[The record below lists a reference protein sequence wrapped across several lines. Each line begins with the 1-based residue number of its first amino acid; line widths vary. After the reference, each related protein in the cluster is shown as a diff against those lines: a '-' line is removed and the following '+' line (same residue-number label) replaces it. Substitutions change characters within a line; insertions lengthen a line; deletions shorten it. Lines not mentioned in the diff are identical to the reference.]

1 MRYVSRIVLVVLS
14 LIALALAP
22 APRAQQPAAAGV
34 TMSVD
39 ELVDRITKAEAAL
52 TARMRAYHPLVE
64 VYIQNLAPDPKL
76 GTVPTH
82 DDYFLGQFDGKD
94 GPNLTP
100 LSPQKGLV
108 SADRSARGR
117 SACSTCPPDL
127 PRRPCRTGG

>member
-1 MRYVSRIVLVVLS
+1 MRYVSRFVLVVLS
-14 LIALALAP
+14 LLLLAP
-22 APRAQQPAAAGV
+22 VPRAQPPAAAGV

-94 GPNLTP
+94 GPDLVA
-100 LSPQKGLV
+100 LSHNKGSFNPGVLARTFGMQYL
-108 SADRSARGR
+108 SAGFA
-117 SACSTCPPDL
+117 A
-127 PRRPCRTGG
+127 

>member
-1 MRYVSRIVLVVLS
+1 MRYRSRIVLVVLS
-14 LIALALAP
+14 LMVLAP

-34 TMSVD
+34 TLSVT

-52 TARMRAYHPLVE
+52 TSRMRAYHPLVE

-94 GPNLTP
+94 GPNLIP
-100 LSPQKGLV
+100 LSPSKGSFQPTGLSRPFGV
-108 SADRSARGR
+108 QYLPAGFCGDDRA
-117 SACSTCPPDL
+117 
-127 PRRPCRTGG
+127 